1 LKALDDI
8 TVLACEQFEAGTTA
22 TELLAFLGAE
32 VIMVETPGK
41 GQPGREGFGAPG
53 PGLDSYYH
61 IYLNL
66 NKKSIT
72 LNLASPKGV
81 EIFKEMAKKVDI
93 VFDNLGPGTMDRLGI
108 GYEALKAVNPRLIV
122 GTLKGFGEGPYS
134 SYLCYDSIAQSIGG
148 AYCLTGW
155 PDRPPTMPGQTLG
168 DTGTGM
174 YTFGALLA
182 ALQYRDVTGEGQ
194 FVELAMVDNSLCFN
208 RVPLALRQAEKDPMF
223 TGEPARRL
231 GNNMPGV
238 APHGIY
244 KAKDTENS
252 DNYVAIHVVDQPQW
266 NALLKVIGKEELLG
280 DERFKNSASRWE
292 NRELVDQMVEEWTS
306 KRSAQNAFHTLAQ
319 AGVPAGV
326 TQNTTQM
333 MNDPHL
339 IARKSVVEVDHP
351 HFGRFKTLGCAPR
364 LADSPAEITCA
375 PLLGQHNVEVYAR
388 LMGYTHHELS
398 KLTKEG
404 II

>member
-32 VIMVETPGK
+32 VIMVEAPMR
-41 GQPGREGFGAPG
+41 GQPGRTIMPTYQKGVDTF
-53 PGLDSYYH
+53 YH

-72 LNLASPKGV
+72 LNLTNPKGV
-81 EIFKEMAKKVDI
+81 GIFKEMAKKADI

-122 GTLKGFGEGPYS
+122 TTLKGFGEGPYS
-134 SYLCYDSIAQSIGG
+134 DYLCYDNIAQATGG
-148 AYCLTGW
+148 AYTLSGW
-155 PDRPPTMPGQTLG
+155 PDKPPTLPGTTLG
-168 DTGTGM
+168 DTGSGM
-174 YTFGALLA
+174 HGFVAMLA
-182 ALQYRDVTGEGQ
+182 ALHYRDITGEGQ
-194 FVELAMVDNSLCFN
+194 FVELAMVDNSLCFD

-223 TGEPARRL
+223 TGAPAKRV
-231 GNNMPGV
+231 GNDMAGA

-244 KAKDTENS
+244 KAKDTAGT
-252 DNYVAIHVVDQPQW
+252 DNYVAIHVVDQAQW
-266 NALLKVIGKEELLG
+266 HALLKVLGKEDLLG
-280 DERFKNSASRWE
+280 DERFKDSASRWE
-292 NRELVDQMVEEWTS
+292 NREAVNQMVEAWTS
-306 KRSAQNAFHTLAQ
+306 QRSAQNAFHTLAQ

-326 TQNTTQM
+326 TQNIPQV

-339 IARKSVVEVDHP
+339 IARRSVVEVDHP
-351 HFGRFKTLGCAPR
+351 HRGKFKALGCAPR
-364 LADSPAEITCA
+364 LADSPVEVKCA
-375 PLLGQHNVEVYAR
+375 PLLGQNNADVYAR
-388 LMGYTHHELS
+388 LMGYTQYELAE
-398 KLTKEG
+398 LAKEG